1 MATSTTAVDPYATP
15 TTPATK
21 TTSTNQVI
29 PNTTQQLTNP
39 ATSTA
44 GNTVQSLN
52 TMLGGAQTPGPATG
66 QVMDPLAFSGA
77 PAGFTQGTGTMA
89 GATYYNGS
97 KVIGFDQAG
106 NPQTENG
113 QTIQGAGPALQQ
125 WINSPQFNQAEA
137 VGINSQ
143 PAQNAPVVQQYL
155 DSTASDRALQ
165 DAAQAKIRANP
176 DYQMTQEE
184 SDASARLNAGWGDFY
199 QGAQQRAAALGMTPG
214 AGSGYYDASGN
225 WINPATAPAEYLQGG
240 LRTYA
245 DGTPVTGANAYN
257 ALSDYYSQSGKTPGV
272 INSVVM
278 DLLNKNPQLM
288 TTLPQDQYDNLKRSL
303 STMVPG
309 FNIPARA
316 SDTSPG
322 GNLPQNIPA
331 LTAPQTGGGT
341 GTGATGA
348 TGGTTTG
355 STTGQGSGL
364 APNVSPVNPNSDL
377 RNMQITPGDMLD
389 RFALAQQQYGT
400 FADATSPQYEAA
412 LRDATRAAAG
422 AGRLGSGMLRT
433 SYGDL
438 ANQRTQSLQNERDTL
453 FQNAL
458 LGSVND
464 AQTKFQD
471 LMAEQAYQTGA
482 QNQAFNQAV
491 TAQQLQETLTSGAFS
506 RALQSLNA
514 GELGN
519 PADMEQALAQMYSG
533 QAGQAG
539 TALAML
545 LQSLASGGNNS
556 NAATNNAI
564 QQLLQI
570 ARNAGTAGT
579 STGTTTQSQKG
590 PGGD

>member
-225 WINPATAPAEYLQGG
+225 WINPSKTPAEYLQGG

-245 DGTPVTGANAYN
+245 DGTPVTGPNAYN
-257 ALSDYYSQSGKTPGV
+257 ALSEYYRESGKTPGV
-272 INSVVM
+272 MNSVVM
-278 DLLNKNPQLM
+278 GLLNQNPNLM
-288 TTLPQDQYDNLKRSL
+288 TTLPQDAYDTL
-303 STMVPG
+303 SRGLTGGTG
-309 FNIPARA
+309 FVIPPRA
-316 SDTSPG
+316 SDANPNTQ
-322 GNLPQNIPA
+322 LPQNTPT
-331 LTAPQTGGGT
+331 LTPGAGGAGGAGGTTSGLAGGGT
-341 GTGATGA
+341 GG
-348 TGGTTTG
+348 TGGSSATA
-355 STTGQGSGL
+355 GSGL
-364 APNVSPVNPNSDL
+364 DPIMSPVDPNNDL
-377 RNMQITPGDMLD
+377 RNQQIMPGDLLD
-389 RFALAQQQYGT
+389 RFKL
-400 FADATSPQYEAA
+400 
-412 LRDATRAAAG
+412 
-422 AGRLGSGMLRT
+422 
-433 SYGDL
+433 
-438 ANQRTQSLQNERDTL
+438 
-453 FQNAL
+453 
-458 LGSVND
+458 
-464 AQTKFQD
+464 
-471 LMAEQAYQTGA
+471 
-482 QNQAFNQAV
+482 
-491 TAQQLQETLTSGAFS
+491 
-506 RALQSLNA
+506 
-514 GELGN
+514 
-519 PADMEQALAQMYSG
+519 
-533 QAGQAG
+533 AGQQFD
-539 TALAML
+539 TF
-545 LQSLASGGNNS
+545 SSS
-556 NAATNNAI
+556 TN
-564 QQLLQI
+564 
-570 ARNAGTAGT
+570 
-579 STGTTTQSQKG
+579 
-590 PGGD
+590 P